1 MSSEVIHLPFSLTLL
16 GHFKRYSDIFS
27 PFPDIVR
34 ECPERGHRVRIK
46 LDQGRPHGSPVKF
59 PSSAVKFPSSLVKF
73 PSLHLVGLCQI
84 GHAGPALAKCLDL

>member
-1 MSSEVIHLPFSLTLL
+1 MLNRNRANRVWDNSVIP
-16 GHFKRYSDIFS
+16 DIFS
-27 PFPDIVR
+27 LFPDIVR

-59 PSSAVKFPSSLVKF
+59 PS
-73 PSLHLVGLCQI
+73 LHLVGLCQI

>member
-1 MSSEVIHLPFSLTLL
+1 MLNRNRANRVWDNSVIP
-16 GHFKRYSDIFS
+16 DIFS
-27 PFPDIVR
+27 LFPDIVR
-34 ECPERGHRVRIK
+34 ECPERDHRVRIK
-46 LDQGRPHGSPVKF
+46 LDQGRPHGSAVKF

>member
-1 MSSEVIHLPFSLTLL
+1 MLNRNRANRVWDNSVIP
-16 GHFKRYSDIFS
+16 DIFS
-27 PFPDIVR
+27 LFPDIVR

-59 PSSAVKFPSSLVKF
+59 PSSLVKF
-73 PSLHLVGLCQI
+73 PSLHLIGLCQI

>member
-1 MSSEVIHLPFSLTLL
+1 MLNRNRANRVWDNSVIP
-16 GHFKRYSDIFS
+16 DIFS
-27 PFPDIVR
+27 LFPDIVR

>member
-1 MSSEVIHLPFSLTLL
+1 MLNRNRANRVWDNSVIP
-16 GHFKRYSDIFS
+16 DIFS
-27 PFPDIVR
+27 LFPDIVR

-59 PSSAVKFPSSLVKF
+59 PSSAVKFPSPLVKF
-73 PSLHLVGLCQI
+73 PSLHLIGLCQI

>member
-1 MSSEVIHLPFSLTLL
+1 MLNRNRANRVWDNSVIP
-16 GHFKRYSDIFS
+16 DIFS
-27 PFPDIVR
+27 LFPNIVR

-73 PSLHLVGLCQI
+73 PSLHLIGLCQI

>member
-1 MSSEVIHLPFSLTLL
+1 MLNRNRANRVWDNSVIP
-16 GHFKRYSDIFS
+16 DIFS
-27 PFPDIVR
+27 LFPDIVR
-34 ECPERGHRVRIK
+34 ECPEIGPRVRIK